1 MTLLD
6 LTPRVAVS
14 DRLATLPVLIIGA
27 GPIGLAAGAN
37 LLERGID
44 FEILEAGDSAAASIR
59 QWGHTRLFSPW
70 RHLIDPASRRLLQ
83 AAGWVWP
90 VEDGRAPTGQ
100 ELVEEYIAPLAELP
114 AMRSRIRY
122 GARVVA
128 VTRDGMDRT
137 RSREP

>member
-44 FEILEAGDSAAASIR
+44 FEILEAGDSAAASVR
-59 QWGHTRLFSPW
+59 QWGHTRLFSH
-70 RHLIDPASRRLLQ
+70 R
-83 AAGWVWP
+83 G
-90 VEDGRAPTGQ
+90 
-100 ELVEEYIAPLAELP
+100 
-114 AMRSRIRY
+114 
-122 GARVVA
+122 
-128 VTRDGMDRT
+128 VT
-137 RSREP
+137 